1 MLKHVKKRTVRNC
14 NEKQFNLQKVRRTE
28 DKYRKENNLHQQ
40 TKKVRTTCSIF
51 LSDFLIFNVMQKIIQ
66 IREILRFLLHCL
78 GCRNRKSSK

>member
-40 TKKVRTTCSIF
+40 TKRVRTTIF
-51 LSDFLIFNVMQKIIQ
+51 DFIF
-66 IREILRFLLHCL
+66 
-78 GCRNRKSSK
+78 